1 MKCMK
6 NESLET
12 YQEKKKLEK
21 GLKNLKEE
29 VWSEKESVWEMNRHG
44 QIERDQRN
52 EKWIAKR
59 KYIHPQ

>member
-1 MKCMK
+1 MK
-6 NESLET
+6 NENLET
-12 YQEKKKLEK
+12 YKEKKNLEK

-29 VWSEKESVWEMNRHG
+29 VWSEKESVWEMNKHG

-59 KYIHPQ
+59 EYIDPQ

>member
-1 MKCMK
+1 MK

-12 YQEKKKLEK
+12 YQEKKNLQK

-29 VWSEKESVWEMNRHG
+29 VQSKRESVWEMNRRG
-44 QIERDQRN
+44 QIERDRRN

-59 KYIHPQ
+59 EYINPQ

>member
-1 MKCMK
+1 MK

-29 VWSEKESVWEMNRHG
+29 VWSEKESVWEMNRNG

>member
-1 MKCMK
+1 MK

-12 YQEKKKLEK
+12 YQEKRKLEK

-29 VWSEKESVWEMNRHG
+29 VWSERESVWEMNRRG

-52 EKWIAKR
+52 EKWIMK
-59 KYIHPQ
+59 KVYIDP

>member
-12 YQEKKKLEK
+12 YQEKKNLEK
-21 GLKNLKEE
+21 CLRNLNEE
-29 VWSEKESVWEMNRHG
+29 VWSERESVWEMNRRG
-44 QIERDQRN
+44 QIERDRRN

-59 KYIHPQ
+59 EYIDPQ